1 MTDMNDHELDTFVAG
16 GGPQVFRCDCGNQF
30 NVTGYPIG
38 YSFACPR
45 CHTFCK
51 VTEKES
57 ELRRGRVL
65 GDFVAEEKIGL
76 GGMGVVYTG
85 RQLSLERPV
94 ALKVLRPSVAN
105 NKNFVRRLSREARTA
120 AQIIHNNIVQIYYVG
135 RDKDVFFIAMEYVDG
150 KSVRERIYE
159 GKGISEGEAIDII
172 LQASEGLKKAHAQN
186 ILHRDIKPSN
196 LLVNKHGEVKV
207 ADFGLAMV
215 LHEMGIEGE
224 EKKVEG
230 SPHYMS
236 PEALRGELSFSS
248 DIYSLGATCYHMVT
262 SNPPFTGNLPA
273 AVMAKHVT
281 DYPRSPREMNP
292 SLSKGICQLI
302 QKMMAKRP
310 EERFATIDEVIQ
322 EFRLLKEDKT
332 RIIDRERAHWF
343 IEERDDASRFQEMM
357 TIVEVNKAISR
368 EKNLDQMLLRIVHE
382 ISLAMGAERS
392 TLYIYDPHK
401 REIWA
406 KVAEGIELDR
416 VIHLPL
422 GKGIAGTVAQSL
434 KTEVINDDVYAD
446 PRFHRE
452 VDKWSG
458 FRSRNMICMP
468 ILGTQL
474 ELLGVIQ
481 VLNKESGQFSH
492 RDESLLSA
500 LAANVGLALENSRY
514 FCGRRPECEE
524 RD

>member
-16 GGPQVFRCDCGNQF
+16 GRPQIFQCDCGNQF

-57 ELRRGRVL
+57 ELRRGMVL

-76 GGMGVVYTG
+76 GGMGVVYSG

-332 RIIDRERAHWF
+332 RISDRQRAHWF
-343 IEERDDASRFQEMM
+343 IEERDHASRFQEMM

-434 KTEVINDDVYAD
+434 KTEVINDDVYGD

-452 VDKWSG
+452 VDQWSG
-458 FRSRNMICMP
+458 FRTRNMI
-468 ILGTQL
+468 
-474 ELLGVIQ
+474 
-481 VLNKESGQFSH
+481 
-492 RDESLLSA
+492 
-500 LAANVGLALENSRY
+500 
-514 FCGRRPECEE
+514 
-524 RD
+524 